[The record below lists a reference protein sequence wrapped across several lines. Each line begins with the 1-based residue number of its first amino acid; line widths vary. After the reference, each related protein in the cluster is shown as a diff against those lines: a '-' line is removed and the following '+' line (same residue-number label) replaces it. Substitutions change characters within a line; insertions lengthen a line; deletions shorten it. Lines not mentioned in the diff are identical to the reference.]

1 MTILGNLVD
10 RKTVSIDFDPKY
22 LQLLDLLESELDST
36 KRIYD
41 EQIRSKTLNN
51 EVLVHRNMPEVSGT
65 LKWCQELKERIT
77 KPIDNFK
84 KLVENQIINSE
95 KMDRV
100 NKKFKE
106 LLELLQEFSSKIYSD
121 WCNHVGKLSDNNL
134 EKNLIIRDP
143 NTREIATN
151 FDSQVKII
159 FIY

>member
-1 MTILGNLVD
+1 MGNLVE
-10 RKTVSIDFDPKY
+10 RKTVATEFESKY

-41 EQIRSKTLNN
+41 EQKRSKTIKK
-51 EVLVHRNMPEVSGT
+51 EVLVHRNMPEVSGA
-65 LKWCQELKERIT
+65 LKWCQELKARIT
-77 KPIDNFK
+77 KPMDNFK
-84 KLVENQIINSE
+84 KLVEHPIVNSE
-95 KMDRV
+95 QMDRV